1 MIRDYVWG
9 KHLALIVIDPQR
21 KFSLNTDDW
30 EERMSSAVK
39 NINIFLDIFRKHDA
53 PVIFIHF
60 DGSSHTGYDG
70 DDGDAWL
77 PGIVSADTD
86 IVVHKQHMNCFKET
100 DLEKLLKEN
109 GIDCAVFTG
118 MLTEFCVATTYYAA
132 SERGI
137 VPYMGKDA
145 LIPYN
150 KDGNKAAEI
159 MCTMVEPATV
169 ERYLKGEQPPISLE
183 QMGH

>member
-9 KHLALIVIDPQR
+9 KHLALIVVDPQR

-70 DDGDAWL
+70 DDGDEWL

-100 DLEKLLKEN
+100 ELENVLKEHE
-109 GIDCAVFTG
+109 IDCALFSG
-118 MLTEFCVATTYYAA
+118 MLTEFCVATTYFAA
-132 SERGI
+132 AERG
-137 VPYMGKDA
+137 VFPYMAKDA
-145 LIPYN
+145 LIPYD
-150 KDGNKAAEI
+150 KEGNHAAEI
-159 MCTMVEPATV
+159 MCTTVTPEVVEG
-169 ERYLKGEQPPISLE
+169 YFKGEQPPVPL
-183 QMGH
+183 GH